1 MAVLQMEGP
10 SGAPAA
16 GACEPAL
23 PAVTALT
30 QAAAPARRM
39 MWLRRRFRHLKLRDP
54 RYSAAVMSSKLR
66 PLSDHTRRRPLR
78 RLRLKRGLVAAALSG
93 ATLLLTAGGVSATGH
108 EAPQSQGGAVAAVA
122 GSGKTAGKS
131 VTKGLAGAEQQ
142 TLERSERVRELRR
155 QLREHNRQWRA
166 GAAARPTPV
175 VSSLTET
182 SSPVQEAILPAMPAR
197 HAVGPATLAEDA
209 MAAPGTSSAS
219 SSSTSSS
226 SAFPLSSPSAASP
239 SPFASTGLP
248 AASNSVPLTDAPAE
262 ALAGTAHRAA
272 SLSSTALDPAST
284 APTAST
290 LSTAGDS
297 RLTELER
304 SLLRQ
309 QLRQLPQASSV
320 RGDRELPRH

>member
-1 MAVLQMEGP
+1 
-10 SGAPAA
+10 
-16 GACEPAL
+16 
-23 PAVTALT
+23 
-30 QAAAPARRM
+30 
-39 MWLRRRFRHLKLRDP
+39 
-54 RYSAAVMSSKLR
+54 MSSKLR

-182 SSPVQEAILPAMPAR
+182 SSPVQEAILPPMRAR
-197 HAVGPATLAEDA
+197 QAVGPATLAEDA

-219 SSSTSSS
+219 SSSASSS

-239 SPFASTGLP
+239 SPFASTALP

-320 RGDRELPRH
+320 RGDRDLPRH